1 MNLISIVDSRTQI
14 KPKIVKNTM
23 RRIKMGI
30 MQQNFV
36 IDQSLDISVRH
47 EVGKFHVEQGDQQQ
61 ASRFILM

>member
-1 MNLISIVDSRTQI
+1 M
-14 KPKIVKNTM
+14 IVKNTM
-23 RRIKMGI
+23 MIIKTGI

-36 IDQSLDISVRH
+36 IDQSFDTSVRH